1 MIRQCQTSWRI
12 LEIRSTI
19 RLHQSDQD
27 NLICSS
33 EYVLTD
39 AEVRKHSRW
48 AYIVQGRLTHHQA
61 HFLPAVSHQLYHMIT
76 RRSEIIFM
84 QIFSFQIFF
93 LYRATSSPLI
103 ESIWSPGISL
113 STLGPP
119 PVTNL
124 KQTNLSIIQDKSWIN
139 LISILSSIFRTA
151 GNCWGDFQ
159 RTSVTEIVSK
169 TLKTEV

>member
-1 MIRQCQTSWRI
+1 MLRSGSIQDELTLSRGGWHTTKLTFSRQFLTSCITW
-12 LEIRSTI
+12 
-19 RLHQSDQD
+19 
-27 NLICSS
+27 
-33 EYVLTD
+33 
-39 AEVRKHSRW
+39 SRG
-48 AYIVQGRLTHHQA
+48 ALKLFSCKYF
-61 HFLPAVSHQLYHMIT
+61 HFKY
-76 RRSEIIFM
+76 
-84 QIFSFQIFF
+84 F

-151 GNCWGDFQ
+151 ENCWGDFQ

-169 TLKTEV
+169 TLNPTSGGLRRGKEVEGGGQFDPPYLKALKSHSKVAKWV